1 MGLIFNDE
9 GNFHANVMKGI
20 NNEFARSATRA
31 SQENFNKRRE
41 SMKANMDGWDE
52 YKDQA
57 AAIRDDVL
65 SHLDYYLNQFIE
77 NAQANGSIVH
87 FAKTDKDA
95 QRIMLDICHEKN
107 AKMIVKTKSMVSEEV
122 DTNHTLLNDGIE
134 VNETDL
140 GEYLIQLDNWNH
152 ASHIIAPAMHM
163 DQDSIYELFKEKI
176 GYTGANVAT
185 EMTLYARDML
195 RQKFLTADIGITG
208 CNFGIASTGS
218 TLIITNEGNGRM
230 VTSMPKT
237 QIVIMGMERLLPNM
251 KALDAMMEVFVRH
264 AVGTK
269 VSSYMSITNGPR
281 KEGHQDGPEE
291 VHIILIDNGRSEIL
305 ASKYKKMLRCIRCG
319 TCQNV
324 CPVFRH
330 ITGHGYSTCYMGPMG
345 IVYTPLLAHFDDY
358 TKKMP
363 FACSLCGA
371 CTENCPV
378 EIPLHELILE
388 ERQDVV
394 EALDTPSKLERGIY
408 TAAGQAIAH
417 HTTFAKG
424 TKYAAN
430 PGVKVIAKLTGGDKI
445 NQKDKIPVLRNWTD
459 ARNLPLMRAGE
470 FRKWV
475 KDHKKE
481 DK

>member
-9 GNFHANVMKGI
+9 GTFHANVMKGI
-20 NNEFARSATRA
+20 NNEFARNAIRV
-31 SQENFNKRRE
+31 SQMNFNKRRE
-41 SMKANMDGWDE
+41 SMRAAMDNWDE

-65 SHLDYYLNQFIE
+65 GHLDYYLNQFIE
-77 NAQANGSIVH
+77 NAEANGSIVH
-87 FAKTDKDA
+87 FAQTDKDA
-95 QRIMLDICHEKN
+95 QRILLDICHEKN

-122 DTNHTLLNDGIE
+122 DTNHTLLSDGIE

-163 DQDSIYELFKEKI
+163 DQDSIYELFVKN

-185 EMTLYARDML
+185 EMTLFARDRL

-218 TLIITNEGNGRM
+218 TIIITNEGNGRM

-237 QIVIMGMERLLPNM
+237 QIVLMGMERLLPSM
-251 KALDAMMEVFVRH
+251 PALDAMMEVFVRH

-281 KEGHQDGPEE
+281 RPDAQDGPEE
-291 VHIILIDNGRSEIL
+291 VHIILIDNGRSSIL
-305 ASKYKKMLRCIRCG
+305 GSQYKKMLRCIRCG

-345 IVYTPLLAHFDDY
+345 IVYTPLLGGFDEY
-358 TKKMP
+358 TKSLP
-363 FACSLCGA
+363 FACTLCGA
-371 CTENCPV
+371 CIENCPV
-378 EIPLHELILE
+378 EIPLHELILK
-388 ERQDVV
+388 EREDVV
-394 EALDTPSKLERGIY
+394 EEHAMVKPLERNIY
-408 TAAGQAIAH
+408 TAAGQGIAYS
-417 HTTFAKG
+417 TIFKNG
-424 TKYAAN
+424 TRLGGN
-430 PGVKVIAKLTGGDKI
+430 PATRILAGLTGGDRI
-445 NQKDKIPVLRNWTD
+445 NQKNKLPVLRNWTD
-459 ARNLPLMRAGE
+459 ARDLPVMRAGE

-475 KDHKKE
+475 KQHHKEGK
-481 DK
+481 